1 MATNHPKDWRQLC
14 AAVVEEQDP
23 ERFLA
28 LVIELNDALDE
39 RERRRNESLNEEQEK
54 QPNEDRALA
63 PPRLRLA
70 RKNPD
75 SATWRALSQDSQ
87 QVIA

>member
-1 MATNHPKDWRQLC
+1 MATNYPKDWRQLC
-14 AAVVEEQDP
+14 AAVVEERDP

-39 RERRRNESLNEEQEK
+39 RERRRDEALREEQQK
-54 QPNEDRALA
+54 QDEDRALA
-63 PPRLRLA
+63 PPRLHLA

-75 SATWRALSQDSQ
+75 STTWRALSQDSQ

>member
-14 AAVVEEQDP
+14 AAVVQERDP
-23 ERFLA
+23 EKFLA

-39 RERRRNESLNEEQEK
+39 RERRRNETLQEEQEK
-54 QPNEDRALA
+54 QQDEDRAPA

-70 RKNPD
+70 GKNPD

-87 QVIA
+87 RLIA